1 MQLPEQYRAAAA
13 LEQYLGDPTDA
24 RNPFSF
30 AHAVELDEREAYPEQ
45 ACALLD
51 AWRLPEHYVPVES
64 GGKLDSYEQLLSLL
78 RTVARRDFT
87 VGFAYGILSL
97 LGSAATWAGGTEQQ
111 RRKVAQL
118 LKEGKQ
124 VILAYNEKAHGSDFL
139 ATDVRATKV
148 PGGYL
153 LSGEKWLIGNAVR
166 AAALTIVARTG
177 EEGGP
182 RGFSLFLVEK
192 DALDPASFQHLD
204 RIKTLGVRGA
214 HVSGIRFNESFVS
227 DDALIGT
234 PGSALE
240 QTLKAFQLTRTII
253 PALSLGAA
261 DTALRS
267 TLDFARQ
274 RSLYGAPVTALPHAR
289 RTLVDA
295 FADLLIGDCMAI
307 ACARAVQQTPEQMRL
322 YSAAVKYF
330 VPSRVEELV
339 QSLSVVLGARHY
351 LREGHWSGIFQKI
364 IRDNVVVRYH
374 FNAALNLTTIGV
386 YLRDLAQHRAK
397 VDATVDAEL
406 EERLRTIFDLSA
418 PLSAFDPSAL
428 RVYTRGRDDILNGL
442 GLALSQLR
450 DLAPASEHEA
460 RVLRQLI
467 TLSERLITA
476 RDDADRE
483 QQETE
488 RSLGSEYSRSPEM
501 FEQAE
506 RYCVLHAAAC
516 CLHMW
521 LYNRGR
527 LGEFFGRGAWV
538 VWCLGRLLS
547 KLGIKVQD
555 EMREH
560 EGELAT
566 ELERLF
572 VEEKL
577 FSIVPLQLAQSNVG
591 NETIITA
598 YVVSGTRADAA
609 AIS

>member
-1 MQLPEQYRAAAA
+1 MSFITSEAIAEVENTRAAQLPEQYRAAAA

-78 RTVARRDFT
+78 RTVARRDLT
-87 VGFAYGILSL
+87 VVVAHAKTF
-97 LGSAATWAGGTEQQ
+97 LGAAAVWAEGTQQQ
-111 RRKVAQL
+111 REKLAQIIKDGRQVA
-118 LKEGKQ
+118 
-124 VILAYNEKAHGSDFL
+124 LAYHEKSHGSDFL

-153 LSGEKWLIGNAVR
+153 LSGEKWLVNNATR
-166 AAALTIVARTG
+166 GAALTVFARTS
-177 EEGGP
+177 ESGGM

-204 RIKTLGVRGA
+204 RIKTLGIKGA
-214 HVSGIRFNESFVS
+214 DFSGIRFNESFVS

-274 RSLYGAPVTALPHAR
+274 RSLYGSPVTALPHAR
-289 RTLVDA
+289 RLLVDA
-295 FADLLIGDCMAI
+295 FADLLISDCMAV

-364 IRDNVVVRYH
+364 LRDNKVLSIFH
-374 FNAALNLTTIGV
+374 TGTFLNLITISTH
-386 YLRDLAQHRAK
+386 LRDLATQRARVAPQHEGDTESR
-397 VDATVDAEL
+397 EL

-577 FSIVPLQLAQSNVG
+577 FSIVPLQLFTQG
-591 NETIITA
+591 
-598 YVVSGTRADAA
+598 
-609 AIS
+609 